1 MISTALPWIL
11 DSVLLCVI
19 VQAAATL
26 RQFLGLRT
34 LERLADSHPD
44 SASLIPDII
53 NAARPKGA
61 FYRRRHRRKSATSK
75 TS

>member
-1 MISTALPWIL
+1 M
-11 DSVLLCVI
+11 LLCI
-19 VQAAATL
+19 IFQAAATL

-44 SASLIPDII
+44 SASLISDII

-61 FYRRRHRRKSATSK
+61 L
-75 TS
+75 